1 MAVTR
6 SASTVWTGNLA
17 SGSGE
22 TTFETSK
29 IGTFPVTWRARAE
42 AAEGKTSPEE
52 LIGAAHASC
61 YSMALSGIL
70 KDAGHVAEKLVTT
83 AEVDFDTSDGAKIS
97 EIRLALVATIPG
109 LEDDEFQK
117 MAHAAKEGCPVS
129 VALAAVPSITLE
141 ARLA

>member
-6 SASTVWTGNLA
+6 SASTVWTGDLV
-17 SGSGE
+17 SGAGE

-52 LIGAAHASC
+52 LIAAAHATC
-61 YSMALSGIL
+61 YSMALSNML
-70 KDAGHVAEKLVTT
+70 KESGHTADKLATT
-83 AEVDFDTSDGAKIS
+83 AEVDFDTSDGARIS
-97 EIRLALVATIPG
+97 EIRLTLEATVPG
-109 LEDDEFQK
+109 LEDAEFQK
-117 MAHAAKEGCPVS
+117 LAQAAKEGCPVS
-129 VALAAVPSITLE
+129 AALAAVPSITLD